1 MHMGLKFCTEL
12 TGLFGSHT
20 ELTRFLEMQSMYV
33 PHLIA
38 TLVDVLSGRQ
48 PVLPPLVEQLLGN
61 IKHMV
66 THCISP
72 LAALQNGLH
81 LKLDDDTP
89 IAAKSEDLV
98 SYLLTRA
105 TIAAATLQ
113 VTTDRY
119 STCHRSNR

>member
-1 MHMGLKFCTEL
+1 
-12 TGLFGSHT
+12 
-20 ELTRFLEMQSMYV
+20 MQSMYV
-33 PHLIA
+33 PHLTA

-48 PVLPPLVEQLLGN
+48 PALPPLMERLLGN
-61 IKHMV
+61 VKHMV
-66 THCISP
+66 AHGISP
-72 LAALQNGLH
+72 LAALQNGAY
-81 LKLDDDTP
+81 LKLDGDKA

-119 STCHRSNR
+119 SICHRSNR